1 MVRGWSKQAVT
12 LSAIAIRF
20 AVASLATTATAMIAA
35 LAIETRGVPIDDLA
49 QVSIARFSN
58 NGPETFWISGLFN
71 KTFLGIRLR
80 VPLLLLLCTAVAS
93 QFTSTLL
100 LSDFDRG
107 LVTGFANQ
115 ETILLA
121 TSPTIISTTVEDA
134 ELNFTTKDSY
144 WSRYPKQFAAFAEYT
159 EPGDSSDGVE
169 DTGVTLRS
177 FLPFSDQNDRASL
190 LEFNGVAPVFDTRCL
205 CVRPTFTSLL
215 FDVTGPG
222 DSGTM
227 IGQISYA
234 NKIPGMPAPFVY
246 NLTAEAL
253 GANVTD
259 QILPTNF
266 SCELRAWK
274 PRERTICI
282 LKGQSSILEYLPGHE
297 WPGGLAWVND
307 GLVSALDP
315 IFDQTER
322 GKSSWMPS
330 PNTGNAYLIVE
341 SPSRPGV
348 FLKAQPAP
356 GPWSAVTLRN
366 TTNNFDCSIC
376 WSDLTKPNCT
386 HCVEI
391 SFRTSLCF
399 DAFVSSMSIGD
410 EYYPLFQDLNV
421 SMSSS
426 ATRTEPTLV
435 YNSTLK
441 HFNTNMIA
449 KQLGVGKEQHGYE
462 ERGILRLDG
471 DRLMNII
478 KSARERWWG
487 PNSTSDAS
495 ININRWIMLQATTYW
510 TPLVA
515 FSSARS
521 YTVANPNKV
530 VYDIFNNTIQ
540 DTDSPAKALQAVL
553 TVLLGSAYYD
563 PLPFTNYNSKAWTV
577 KTEFALIPIG
587 SGGLIIVLVI
597 SCVHLLLVILVAADF
612 ASRSQISLLSNV
624 WQAVAQIAENP
635 VAAEILERA
644 DMMTD
649 KEVSKEVKAGA
660 DPMRKGRVLIKIK

>member
-1 MVRGWSKQAVT
+1 MSSRDTDFDTIELHPQSTIDNLFVDETSLPHARLLDRSKTPEHKNSIETFRIIDNVDDPEEDVLKLSSSNTRPARETTVYQRVGPWFSILSICSVIVLLAALRFLSWIYWGDKSRPWWRHMMVRGWSKQAVT

-71 KTFLGIRLR
+71 KAFLGIRLR

-100 LSDFDRG
+100 LSDFDQG

-399 DAFVSSMSIGD
+399 DAFVSSMS
-410 EYYPLFQDLNV
+410 
-421 SMSSS
+421 
-426 ATRTEPTLV
+426 
-435 YNSTLK
+435 
-441 HFNTNMIA
+441 
-449 KQLGVGKEQHGYE
+449 
-462 ERGILRLDG
+462 
-471 DRLMNII
+471 
-478 KSARERWWG
+478 
-487 PNSTSDAS
+487 
-495 ININRWIMLQATTYW
+495 
-510 TPLVA
+510 
-515 FSSARS
+515 
-521 YTVANPNKV
+521 
-530 VYDIFNNTIQ
+530 
-540 DTDSPAKALQAVL
+540 
-553 TVLLGSAYYD
+553 
-563 PLPFTNYNSKAWTV
+563 
-577 KTEFALIPIG
+577 
-587 SGGLIIVLVI
+587 
-597 SCVHLLLVILVAADF
+597 
-612 ASRSQISLLSNV
+612 
-624 WQAVAQIAENP
+624 
-635 VAAEILERA
+635 
-644 DMMTD
+644 
-649 KEVSKEVKAGA
+649 
-660 DPMRKGRVLIKIK
+660 